1 VGADSLT
8 ARLVLL
14 ASGGGRTVV
23 NFHEVLGRGQLDAF
37 IARVIVSNPN
47 SGALE
52 KAENL
57 GLPTTVIGKES
68 HPEPEEREDALI
80 ATIRKESPDWI
91 LMAGWMNLLPI
102 PKDFEGKTVNI
113 HPALLPAWGGKGFW
127 GRHVHEAVASAGHR
141 FSGCTV
147 HFASAEYDRGPCI
160 LQEGVLLSAHA
171 DSAIIATAV
180 FEAEKRAY
188 PETLRLLL
196 QGRVRLKGSQA
207 VWA

>member
-1 VGADSLT
+1 MT

-14 ASGGGRTVV
+14 ASGGGRTIV
-23 NFHEVLGRGQLDAF
+23 NFQEILWRGELDAS
-37 IARVIVSNPN
+37 IARVIISNPA
-47 SGALE
+47 SGALA
-52 KAENL
+52 KAKEI
-57 GLPTTVIGKES
+57 GLATTVIGKES
-68 HPEPEEREDALI
+68 HPLPEEREKALI
-80 ATIRKESPDWI
+80 AAIRKESPDWI

-102 PKDFEGKTVNI
+102 PKDFEGKTLNI

-127 GRHVHEAVASAGHR
+127 GSHVHEAVASAGPR

-160 LQEGVLLSAHA
+160 LQEGVLLPALA
-171 DSAIIATAV
+171 DSSLIARTV

-188 PETLRLLL
+188 PETLGLLL
-196 QGRVRLKGSQA
+196 QGRVRLKDNQA